1 MIIYIGIC
9 ILLHIIIVFILVTIV
24 KYMKNK
30 YYTKYNI
37 DAIIK

>member
-1 MIIYIGIC
+1 MYFIAYYHC
-9 ILLHIIIVFILVTIV
+9 SILVTIV

-37 DAIIK
+37 DDIIK